1 MPRYALPSIVGV
13 LISGVLLAF
22 GCATADDA
30 ALVPEPPSAAPDT
43 GAVAVVELFTSE
55 GCSSCPPADRLLR
68 TIVEET
74 RTEGR
79 PVYALSF
86 HVDYWNQLGW
96 TDPYSDA
103 AYSRRQRQYS
113 HAIGVDTYTPQIVVN
128 GREAMV
134 GSRSQT
140 VRTAIQSALSDPA
153 QVTVTIAVDSTTAPL
168 RIGYRLDGRVPTDAD
183 LRLAVVERGL
193 SQDVKRGENA
203 GRTLRHA
210 NVVRSF
216 TTVSA
221 ENSGTA
227 ELPLPDAVDRTEASV
242 MAYVQTPSGPI
253 LGADR
258 IDLKDIPSMAAR

>member
-30 ALVPEPPSAAPDT
+30 ALVTEPPSAAPDT

-55 GCSSCPPADRLLR
+55 GCSSCPPADRLLQ
-68 TIVEET
+68 TLVEES
-74 RTEGR
+74 RTQDR

-103 AYSRRQRQYS
+103 AYSQRQRQYS

-134 GSRSQT
+134 GSRSRT
-140 VRTAIQSALSDPA
+140 VRRSIQDALSDPA
-153 QVTVTIAVDSTTAPL
+153 SVRVTIAADSVTAPL
-168 RIGYRLDGRVPTDAD
+168 RLGYRLDGQVPTDAD

-193 SQDVKRGENA
+193 SQDVERGENA

-221 ENSGTA
+221 ENSGTTV
-227 ELPLPDAVDRTEASV
+227 LPLPDAVDRTEASV

-258 IDLKDIPSMAAR
+258 VDLTTVRPQR

>member
-1 MPRYALPSIVGV
+1 MHRSALSLVV
-13 LISGVLLAF
+13 VLLISSILTL
-22 GCATADDA
+22 GCATGEDA
-30 ALVPEPPSAAPDT
+30 AIIPPAPPDT

-68 TIVEET
+68 TLVKES
-74 RTEGR
+74 RMQNR

-113 HAIGVDTYTPQIVVN
+113 HALGVDTYTPQIVVN

-134 GSRSQT
+134 GSRSRT
-140 VRTAIQSALSDPA
+140 VRRSIQSALEDPA
-153 QVTVTIAVDSTTAPL
+153 QVHVAIAIDSTTAPL
-168 RIGYRLDGRVPTDAD
+168 RVGYRLDGPVSADAD

-221 ENSGTA
+221 KHSGTA
-227 ELPLPDAVDRTEASV
+227 ELPLPDAVDPTNASV

-258 IDLKDIPSMAAR
+258 VDLKNVPSMAAR

>member
-1 MPRYALPSIVGV
+1 MRRSLPS
-13 LISGVLLAF
+13 LLLAALVGSVVLTI
-22 GCATADDA
+22 GCATAEEADI
-30 ALVPEPPSAAPDT
+30 VPSTSAPSPDT

-68 TIVEET
+68 TIVEES
-74 RTEGR
+74 RTQNR

-86 HVDYWNQLGW
+86 HVDYWNRLGW

-103 AYSRRQRQYS
+103 AYSQRQRQYS

-134 GSRSQT
+134 GSRSRT
-140 VRTAIQSALSDPA
+140 VRRSIQEALSDPA
-153 QVTVTIAVDSTTAPL
+153 QVNVAIAVDSTTAPL
-168 RIGYRLDGRVPTDAD
+168 RIGYRLGGRVPTDAD

-216 TTVSA
+216 ATVSA
-221 ENSGTA
+221 ADSGTA
-227 ELPLPDAVDRTEASV
+227 ELALPDAVDRKEASV

-258 IDLKDIPSMAAR
+258 IDLKDVSSRR

>member
-1 MPRYALPSIVGV
+1 MLRFDFSLLAGALLGGVLLLGCTTANDTAALPSTG
-13 LISGVLLAF
+13 A
-22 GCATADDA
+22 
-30 ALVPEPPSAAPDT
+30 PPDT
-43 GAVAVVELFTSE
+43 AGVAVVELFTSE

-68 TIVEET
+68 TLVEEA
-74 RTEGR
+74 RSQGR

-113 HAIGVDTYTPQIVVN
+113 HALGVDTYTPQIVVN

-134 GSRSQT
+134 GSRSRT
-140 VRTAIQSALSDPA
+140 VRRAIQAALADPA
-153 QVTVTIAVDSTTAPL
+153 SVGVTISVDAATVPL
-168 RIGYRLDGRVPTDAD
+168 RVDYRLDGPVPTDAD

-193 SQDVKRGENA
+193 SQSVKRGENA

-210 NVVRSF
+210 NVVRTF
-216 TTVSA
+216 TTVAATEDGSA
-221 ENSGTA
+221 P
-227 ELPLPDAVDRTEASV
+227 LPLPEAVDRADASV

-258 IDLKDIPSMAAR
+258 MDLKDGPR

>member
-1 MPRYALPSIVGV
+1 MSRSAFSLIVCLLTGGVVLAL
-13 LISGVLLAF
+13 
-22 GCATADDA
+22 GCTTADEA
-30 ALVPEPPSAAPDT
+30 AIIPSSASASPDT

-68 TIVEET
+68 TIVEEA
-74 RTEGR
+74 RTENR

-140 VRTAIQSALSDPA
+140 VRRSIQTALEEPA
-153 QVTVTIAVDSTTAPL
+153 QVTVTMAVDSTTAPL
-168 RIGYRLDGRVPTDAD
+168 RVGYRLDGPVPAEAD

-221 ENSGTA
+221 ENHGTA
-227 ELPLPDAVDRTEASV
+227 DLPLPDAVDRTDASV

-258 IDLKDIPSMAAR
+258 IDLKDI

>member
-1 MPRYALPSIVGV
+1 MLRFNFSLLGGALLG
-13 LISGVLLAF
+13 GVLLL
-22 GCATADDA
+22 GCRTAGAPTARA
-30 ALVPEPPSAAPDT
+30 AAAAPPDT
-43 GAVAVVELFTSE
+43 AAVAVVELFTSE

-68 TIVEET
+68 TLVEEA
-74 RTEGR
+74 RSQGR

-113 HAIGVDTYTPQIVVN
+113 HALGVDTYTPQIVVN

-140 VRTAIQSALSDPA
+140 VRRAIQAALAEPA
-153 QVTVTIAVDSTTAPL
+153 PVGVTLAVDTATAPL
-168 RIGYRLDGRVPTDAD
+168 RVDYRLDGPVPDDAD

-193 SQDVKRGENA
+193 SQSVERGENA

-210 NVVRSF
+210 NVVRTF
-216 TTVSA
+216 ATVDAADGTTTLA
-221 ENSGTA
+221 
-227 ELPLPDAVDRTEASV
+227 LPDAVDRADASV
-242 MAYVQTPSGPI
+242 MAYVQIPSGPI
-253 LGADR
+253 LGAAR
-258 IDLKDIPSMAAR
+258 VDLKDASHQR